1 MKSAEDAMIYLFQQ
15 GDENAF
21 ATIYNLQYP
30 VIYYYARHFVPDAQ
44 DARDIT
50 TETFVKLWKLRA
62 NFDNI
67 HKISTFLHITTRNAC
82 IDVLRHKKWKAG
94 KHQQLIQ
101 LLMEDDEAM
110 IARNNS
116 PMAAATRFV
125 HGLAEGELLNRVYA
139 AIEKLPPQRKAI
151 FKMSFFEGMKNGE
164 IATHL
169 DISIQT
175 VQNQKTIALKFLRM
189 IFCRSQGLPVVRRT
203 PLVHGISVAGR
214 RRSAGVLTEESGG
227 QLA

>member
-21 ATIYNLQYP
+21 ATIYHLQYP

-101 LLMEDDEAM
+101 LLMEDEAM

-125 HGLAEGELLNRVYA
+125 HGLAEGELLSRIYA
-139 AIEKLPPQRKAI
+139 VIEKLPPQRKAI
-151 FKMSFFEGMKNGE
+151 FKMSFLEGMKNGE
-164 IATHL
+164 IAAHL
-169 DISIQT
+169 DISVQT

-203 PLVHGISVAGR
+203 PLAHGIPVERR

-227 QLA
+227 QVA

>member
-1 MKSAEDAMIYLFQQ
+1 MKSAEDAIIYLFQQ
-15 GDENAF
+15 GEENAF
-21 ATIYNLQYP
+21 ATIYNLHYAA
-30 VIYYYARHFVPDAQ
+30 IYYYARHFVPDAQ
-44 DARDIT
+44 EARDIT

-67 HKISTFLHITTRNAC
+67 HKINTFLHITTRNAC
-82 IDVLRHKKWKAG
+82 IDILRHKKWKAG

-125 HGLAEGELLNRVYA
+125 NGLAETELLSRIYD

-151 FKMSFFEGMKNGE
+151 FKMSFLEGVKNAE
-164 IATHL
+164 IAAQL
-169 DISIQT
+169 NISVQT
-175 VQNQKTIALKFLRM
+175 VQNQKTIALKFLRL
-189 IFCRSQGLPVVRRT
+189 IFCRSKGLSVVHGT
-203 PLVHGISVAGR
+203 PLARKAGR
-214 RRSAGVLTEESGG
+214 RRRNSLNT
-227 QLA
+227 